1 MGIVVRGLRGSLHV
15 KQTFA
20 LMLAVPGR
28 QMIIKPCYGLLRH
41 LTNEDV
47 KRCKGES
54 LIKNALP
61 LTNPHFHKALT
72 TLPTILVM
80 HTSCLVIFTN
90 GNYLSTKIS

>member
-1 MGIVVRGLRGSLHV
+1 
-15 KQTFA
+15 
-20 LMLAVPGR
+20 
-28 QMIIKPCYGLLRH
+28 MIIKPSYGLLRH

-61 LTNPHFHKALT
+61 LTSPHFHKPQGGHKALA
-72 TLPTILVM
+72 TLPSMLVM

-90 GNYLSTKIS
+90 GDYLSTKIS